1 MTAAKTAPK
10 AKSKTSQL
18 VKLEDEPMW
27 IEACNLAEHIYGLLH
42 LLPEEEKWNTTLKL
56 RNSSNDLMYYVSQA
70 LSNTSPAAVEY
81 DWAGV
86 RKHAS
91 ALKTMY
97 RFAGKQKFID
107 LDPEI
112 MVRLN
117 KFLEQVDQK
126 VMDAVDQTREANL
139 AEVAHWRKKYE
150 IWKGINS

>member
-1 MTAAKTAPK
+1 MSTPKKPAKKTPVTPK
-10 AKSKTSQL
+10 L
-18 VKLEDEPMW
+18 VRLEDEPMW
-27 IEACNLAEHIYGLLH
+27 VEACALAEYIYSILH

-56 RNSSNDLMYYVSQA
+56 RNSANDLMFYVSQG

-91 ALKTMY
+91 GLKTMY
-97 RFAGKQKFID
+97 RFAGKQDFID

-117 KFLEQVDQK
+117 KLLEDVDSK
-126 VMDAVDQTREANL
+126 VLAAIKQTKDANI
-139 AEVAHWRKKYE
+139 AEVEHWRQKYKL
-150 IWKGINS
+150 WKGIDK